1 MFYTE
6 KDLKDVLR
14 QLWIYISIGIIIL
27 VGGIVGGFVV
37 GLNVNNSLGTII
49 IGITAFVC
57 VFVFGLLIAPCYNY
71 YKYMLDSLTGRKRV
85 TAGVVKSIGA
95 KTVYKDNKNHYYE
108 IDIEVAPGKF
118 ALLLYDANLGKPCFA
133 EGDRIKCL
141 CYENYILKIQDDV
154 KDEE

>member
-1 MFYTE
+1 MFYSE

-14 QLWIYISIGIIIL
+14 QLWIYISAGIIIL
-27 VGGIVGGFVV
+27 AGGIVSGFIV
-37 GLNVNNSLGTII
+37 GLNVNNSLGTLI
-49 IGITAFVC
+49 IGVTAFAC

-85 TAGVVKSIGA
+85 SAGVVKSIGT
-95 KTVYKDNKNHYYE
+95 KKVYKDNKNHYYE

-118 ALLLYDANLGKPCFA
+118 ALLLYDANLGKPELT
-133 EGDRIKCL
+133 EGERIKCL